1 MSTPPPVPRL
11 PSGLYAL
18 CDDTVAPAMPLL
30 EKAAALLDGG
40 PALLQL
46 RLKRTPAREAVAAA
60 RAVVALC
67 RARGVPCLVNDRV
80 DWALLSGADGAHV
93 GEEDLPVAEAR
104 ALLGPGRL
112 LGATVRSLE
121 DLLRAHAAGA
131 DHVGLGP
138 VFSTR
143 TKSVD
148 APPLG
153 LERLAQVCAAS
164 PLPVVAIA
172 GITAQNIRAVG
183 RAGARCAAVVSAP
196 FAGGEVPARVA
207 AAVRALGAD
216 FDKGR
221 ALRSL

>member
-1 MSTPPPVPRL
+1 MSTPPALPRL
-11 PSGLYAL
+11 PHGLYVL
-18 CDDTVAPAMPLL
+18 CDDTVAPSLPLL

-46 RLKRTPAREAVAAA
+46 RLKGTPAREAVAAA
-60 RAVVALC
+60 RAVTALC
-67 RARGVPCLVNDRV
+67 RARGVPCLINDRV
-80 DWALLSGADGAHV
+80 DWALLAGADGAHV
-93 GEEDLPVAEAR
+93 GEEDLPVADAR

-121 DLLRAHAAGA
+121 DILRAQAAGA

-138 VFSTR
+138 VFATR
-143 TKSVD
+143 TKAVD

-153 LERLAQVCAAS
+153 LEGLARICAAS

-172 GITAQNIRAVG
+172 GITAENIRAVA
-183 RAGARCAAVVSAP
+183 RAGATCAAVASAP
-196 FAGGEVPARVA
+196 FADGEAPARVA
-207 AAVRALGAD
+207 AAVRGLAAD
-216 FDKGR
+216 VDNGR